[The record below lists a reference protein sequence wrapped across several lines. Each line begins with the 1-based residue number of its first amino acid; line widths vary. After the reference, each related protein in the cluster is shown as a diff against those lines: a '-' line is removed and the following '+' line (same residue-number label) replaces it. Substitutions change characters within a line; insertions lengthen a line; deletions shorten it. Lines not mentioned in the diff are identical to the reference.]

1 MGNYDKLAALM
12 GSHQEMAQF
21 RKFAALNAKNLLYM
35 QAELVHLE
43 AELENIAYED
53 KHSRHGETESFDVS
67 LFDLKDSSGT
77 ENDVQWRK
85 VLEIRN
91 KLKDYSA

>member
-1 MGNYDKLAALM
+1 MGDYTRLAALI
-12 GSHQEMAQF
+12 GTHQELAIF
-21 RKFAALNAKNLLYM
+21 RQFAAMRTKNLLYM

-43 AELENIAYED
+43 AELENIVRED
-53 KHSRHGETESFDVS
+53 RQESFKGS
-67 LFDLKDSSGT
+67 LCNLKESSGT

-91 KLKDYSA
+91 KLKEYGA

>member
-1 MGNYDKLAALM
+1 MGNYDTLAALM

-21 RKFAALNAKNLLYM
+21 RKFADLNAKNLLYM
-35 QAELVHLE
+35 QAELVHLK
-43 AELENIAYED
+43 AELENIANED
-53 KHSRHGETESFDVS
+53 KRSSHGEKESFDVS

-91 KLKDYSA
+91 KLKEYSA